1 MVVVSFCSEVSMKR
15 WHLESIVESSGN
27 RRFKRLALPDRR
39 TGCLFSGRQKIDF
52 RPESRLAGLRRR
64 LAALLKRAES
74 VR

>member
-1 MVVVSFCSEVSMKR
+1 MVSVSFCSEVSMKR

-39 TGCLFSGRQKIDF
+39 TGGLFSGRRKIDC
-52 RPESRLAGLRRR
+52 RPESRLAGLKRK
-64 LAALLKRAES
+64 LAALLNRAGS